1 MIFWIDPVC
10 TLADA
15 TEAVSAVIRTNKEAA
30 FFIRIRILLSMKNRY
45 TFLHYSIKVQKRQ
58 MRELSV
64 QVTRNLTDKMRQNF
78 RSQFTD
84 GKIKCKNF
92 TNGKPAERFP
102 FWRERGTVRP

>member
-1 MIFWIDPVC
+1 
-10 TLADA
+10 
-15 TEAVSAVIRTNKEAA
+15 
-30 FFIRIRILLSMKNRY
+30 MKNRY
-45 TFLHYSIKVQKRQ
+45 TFLYYSIKVQKRQ

-92 TNGKPAERFP
+92 TNGKPAVRFP
-102 FWRERGTVRP
+102 FWRERGDRKAVNVVCCLWESILDS